1 MPATIRSLITSDNV
15 KLRVRQ
21 YAAVTPVRGVV
32 ICLHGVQSHSGW
44 YEYSSQQMAAAGF
57 EVYFADRRGSGLNG
71 RQRGHADHG
80 QRLLHDVRQL
90 VRLVRQYHPD
100 KSITLL
106 GLSWGGKIAAA
117 FAATFPDLIDRLALL
132 CPGLEPKI
140 GPNWWQRI
148 QLSFARSH
156 DIRHKHVLLPL
167 NDSRMFTDV
176 AEHQQFIDDDPLA
189 LHAVTSGFLNAGRD
203 LDQILRTQA
212 TNICQPTLLMLAGKD
227 RIINNAQT
235 KCRVDEFSSQHV
247 TTIEYPNAQHT
258 LEFDSSRDRIV
269 RDLVTWLNWP

>member
-132 CPGLEPKI
+132 CPGLEP
-140 GPNWWQRI
+140 
-148 QLSFARSH
+148 
-156 DIRHKHVLLPL
+156 
-167 NDSRMFTDV
+167 
-176 AEHQQFIDDDPLA
+176 
-189 LHAVTSGFLNAGRD
+189 
-203 LDQILRTQA
+203 
-212 TNICQPTLLMLAGKD
+212 
-227 RIINNAQT
+227 
-235 KCRVDEFSSQHV
+235 
-247 TTIEYPNAQHT
+247 
-258 LEFDSSRDRIV
+258 
-269 RDLVTWLNWP
+269 